1 MRLEKVQTQR
11 LKTERHFNISKF
23 YRENR
28 KGLDLLVDGCAT
40 FEIFSERMNVYA
52 SDFFIRFPLIEFII
66 FVGTISVSISMK
78 NALNYLKMII
88 FCFCLGFRLSYPTFI
103 SRSGIDPV
111 YINKRSFLCILVM

>member
-40 FEIFSERMNVYA
+40 FEIFSERKNV
-52 SDFFIRFPLIEFII
+52 SDVFIKFPLIEFII
-66 FVGTISVSISMK
+66 FVGTK
-78 NALNYLKMII
+78 AL
-88 FCFCLGFRLSYPTFI
+88 FQ
-103 SRSGIDPV
+103 
-111 YINKRSFLCILVM
+111 FLFL